1 MALHIISEAARCLN
15 CRKPQCQLNCPVHT
29 PIPHI
34 IQLFKE
40 NKLKEAGA
48 ELFENNPLSVVC
60 ATVCNHETQCSGHC
74 VLGKKSSPVQF
85 YDIEKYISDTYLDQ
99 MQVQKAEKKDGQV
112 AVIGGG
118 AAGMTAAI
126 ILARN
131 GYSVTI
137 YEEKDKIGGM
147 MQYGIPDFRLP
158 KTILARYKKKMLEM
172 GIKIRPNTVMGGD
185 LTIDNLFRD
194 GYDAVFVGTGVWR
207 PKTLGMKGES
217 LANVHFGIAYL
228 ANPSAYDLGETV
240 AIIGMGNVAMDVA
253 RMAMRN
259 GAQKVTLYARGKNIS
274 ASSHEMAYAQ
284 LDGAEFVFGKAIE
297 SITPDGPVFRISIF
311 DENDKVIG
319 YEEQREQVHA
329 DSTIIAVSQGPKNKL
344 ILTTEG
350 LKGSEKGLL
359 ITDENGM
366 TTREGVFAAGDVVHG
381 SKTVV
386 HAVEEAKKAAEG
398 IMRYIEMKKK

>member
-1 MALHIISEAARCLN
+1 
-15 CRKPQCQLNCPVHT
+15 
-29 PIPHI
+29 
-34 IQLFKE
+34 
-40 NKLKEAGA
+40 
-48 ELFENNPLSVVC
+48 
-60 ATVCNHETQCSGHC
+60 
-74 VLGKKSSPVQF
+74 
-85 YDIEKYISDTYLDQ
+85 
-99 MQVQKAEKKDGQV
+99 
-112 AVIGGG
+112 
-118 AAGMTAAI
+118 
-126 ILARN
+126 
-131 GYSVTI
+131 
-137 YEEKDKIGGM
+137 
-147 MQYGIPDFRLP
+147 
-158 KTILARYKKKMLEM
+158 
-172 GIKIRPNTVMGGD
+172 
-185 LTIDNLFRD
+185 
-194 GYDAVFVGTGVWR
+194 
-207 PKTLGMKGES
+207 MKGES

-350 LKGSEKGLL
+350 LKGSERGLL

-398 IMRYIEMKKK
+398 IMRYIEMRKK